1 VKKKI
6 SVSVIIPCYNSKD
19 TILTAIKS
27 ILSQTLYPL
36 EVLIIDDK
44 SKNFNEEKKYL
55 VKAKKLL
62 NQKNINTDLI
72 YNKSNQGPAQ
82 TRNVGWEL
90 AKGKYI
96 AFLDSDDA
104 WYAKKLEVQYSIME
118 RNSHYDLSCH
128 DSSYLNRNKFL
139 KECPLIDN
147 NNSGRLINY
156 FELFFKNKIQTRTVM
171 IKTNIKERFNSNIR
185 YSEDLDLWLRLK
197 SSKKTI
203 FFIDKNLAIY
213 FKKNV
218 SFEGLSSHV
227 FKFWKSEL
235 KVLARNIFNFKLLY
249 LILPFILLFSSFKF
263 VIRLS
268 KLTYLKIKE

>member
-1 VKKKI
+1 VKKTI

-19 TILTAIKS
+19 TILTAVKS
-27 ILSQTLYPL
+27 IISQTLYPL
-36 EVLIIDDK
+36 EVFIIDDK
-44 SKNFNEEKKYL
+44 SKNFHEEKKYL
-55 VKAKKLL
+55 VEAKNLL
-62 NQKNINTDLI
+62 NQKNINTDII
-72 YNKSNQGPAQ
+72 YNRSNQGPAQ

-90 AKGKYI
+90 AKGKYV

-104 WYAKKLEVQYSIME
+104 WSTKKLELQYNIME

-128 DSSYLNRNKFL
+128 DSIYLNRNKFF
-139 KECPLIDN
+139 KEQPLIDN
-147 NNSGRLINY
+147 KNSGRLINY

-197 SSKKTI
+197 SSNKTI
-203 FFIDKNLAIY
+203 FFIDKNLAVY

-218 SFEGLSSHV
+218 SFNGLSGHV

-235 KVLARNIFNFKLLY
+235 KVLARNVFNFKFLY
-249 LILPFILLFSSFKF
+249 FLLPFILLFSSFKF

-268 KLTYLKIKE
+268 KFTYLTFKE

>member
-1 VKKKI
+1 VKKKL
-6 SVSVIIPCYNSKD
+6 SVSVIIPYYNSKD
-19 TILTAIKS
+19 TILIAIKS

-62 NQKNINTDLI
+62 NQKNINTYLI
-72 YNKSNQGPAQ
+72 YNRSNQGPAQ
-82 TRNVGWEL
+82 ARNVGWEL

-104 WYAKKLEVQYSIME
+104 WYSKKLEVQYNIME

-128 DSSYLNRNKFL
+128 DSSYSNRNKFL

-218 SFEGLSSHV
+218 SFKGLSGHV
-227 FKFWKSEL
+227 LKFWKSEL
-235 KVLARNIFNFKLLY
+235 KVLARNVLNFKLLY
-249 LILPFILLFSSFKF
+249 LISPLILLFSSFKF